1 MADSWW
7 WLYTR
12 RGVEIRLIFRVASN
26 PAREAAIRATHVKR
40 EYGSS
45 QAKRGP
51 ILPFPDGK
59 TRITVRH
66 DDDVLGWFSGAS
78 ELRWRQLSPSLIV
91 EPIGAFRAYSAH
103 LGADGD
109 HASSRHPRGTRQRQ
123 LQSGQLAD
131 PSEVITSYGTVAAA
145 AGFQRPLAGNAAP
158 LKKSGLA
165 LGSI

>member
-1 MADSWW
+1 
-7 WLYTR
+7 
-12 RGVEIRLIFRVASN
+12 VEFRLIFRVASN

-59 TRITVRH
+59 TRITIRH

-103 LGADGD
+103 LGELETTL
-109 HASSRHPRGTRQRQ
+109 RR
-123 LQSGQLAD
+123 
-131 PSEVITSYGTVAAA
+131 VI
-145 AGFQRPLAGNAAP
+145 REE
-158 LKKSGLA
+158 
-165 LGSI
+165 LGSASYNQGNWPIPLR